1 MDKKKKITA
10 GLGKAGKALVEAVI
24 GDLAAAGL
32 EPDAREA
39 AALQSAGVLR
49 DREVELEAVIASDGL
64 TLTSSTGY
72 LRVHPA
78 VAERRQTSVALARI
92 LSAVALAD
100 TTTEGGKVKSARHQ
114 RAAAVRWAR
123 QADNG

>member
-1 MDKKKKITA
+1 MDSKAITA
-10 GLGKAGKALVEAVI
+10 GLGAAGKALVASI
-24 GDLAAAGL
+24 LADLKSAGL

-49 DREVELEAVIASDGL
+49 DREVELEACIAADGL
-64 TLTSSTGY
+64 TITSGTGF

-100 TTTEGGKVKSARHQ
+100 TTSEGGKVKSARHQ
-114 RAAAVRWAR
+114 RAAAVRWAKE
-123 QADNG
+123 ADHG